1 MNERDKLRATIDDA
15 HTRFL
20 AAIDDFPEKVLET
33 EPAAG
38 AWSSRDV
45 TGHVVDWELE
55 TLAAARHILG
65 EKKPAWHPIKDGQG
79 FNMTQAALRGT
90 DSWAAVRG
98 DFQDARAQM
107 LAFIDELSD
116 EQLKAV
122 GPYPWGEIGN
132 LKRLLIDLAQHL
144 DEHAAQLE
152 SWRLQRTGV
161 RVDRGLPHD

>member
-1 MNERDKLRATIDDA
+1 MSERDDLRASIDDA
-15 HTRFL
+15 HARFL
-20 AAIDDFPEKVLET
+20 AAIDDFPDKVLET

-38 AWSSRDV
+38 AWSPRDV
-45 TGHVVDWELE
+45 TGHVADWEQE

-65 EKKPAWHPIKDGQG
+65 GKKPAWHPIKDGQG
-79 FNMTQAALRGT
+79 YNMTQAALRGT

-132 LKRLLIDLAQHL
+132 LRRLFVDLVQHL
-144 DEHAAQLE
+144 EEHAAQLE
-152 SWRLQRTGV
+152 SWRLQRTGA
-161 RVDRGLPHD
+161 RIDRGKPHG

>member
-38 AWSSRDV
+38 AWSSRDI

-65 EKKPAWHPIKDGQG
+65 GEKPRWHPIKDGQG
-79 FNMTQAALRGT
+79 YNTTQAAMRGT
-90 DSWAAVRG
+90 DSWSAVRA

-116 EQLKAV
+116 EQLRAV

-132 LKRLLIDLAQHL
+132 LKRLLVDLAQHL
-144 DEHAAQLE
+144 DEHATQLE

-161 RVDRGLPHD
+161 RVERGRPHD